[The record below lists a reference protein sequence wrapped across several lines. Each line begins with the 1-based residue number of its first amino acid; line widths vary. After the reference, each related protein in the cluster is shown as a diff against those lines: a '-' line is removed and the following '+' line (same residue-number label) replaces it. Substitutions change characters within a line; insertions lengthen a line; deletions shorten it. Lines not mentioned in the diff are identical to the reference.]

1 MASVQEEL
9 FSFIGKFTQLCS
21 YGIKANLQCINS
33 SDGISL
39 NLHADIGFIHPPYAD
54 HHRSNNNVAP
64 SQAQH
69 RRRRRRRQARLNK
82 EICAHEHKINND
94 LVGENVLLESFPDS
108 SNSED
113 VCDYGSGPDLL
124 TDTDARTSIHAAE
137 PVSMPPCSDL
147 EKYDTQYYEFGDG
160 VLDLILEQP
169 TTDLPFET
177 AETYPS
183 SSSPS
188 PLLHDRPSTTLR
200 DPMNQKEFLT
210 YMENFA
216 TSLGTILEKKL
227 ADVIGT

>member
-1 MASVQEEL
+1 MNYQALKLSAPPRE
-9 FSFIGKFTQLCS
+9 CC
-21 YGIKANLQCINS
+21 N
-33 SDGISL
+33 IS
-39 NLHADIGFIHPPYAD
+39 
-54 HHRSNNNVAP
+54 
-64 SQAQH
+64 
-69 RRRRRRRQARLNK
+69 RRRLLTSNFRFVGGHRQ
-82 EICAHEHKINND
+82 
-94 LVGENVLLESFPDS
+94 
-108 SNSED
+108 D